1 MRKDFATM
9 RTRSSKIRRNRII
22 FLVILILLLVGIFF
36 LISHFV
42 LNSDQPSK
50 DNNQATSTSEK
61 TNNSKSDDSK
71 VEKNND
77 KNLWKKPTGNYPDL
91 AEVNNLRILVD
102 TKNQK
107 TYLYDGEKR
116 LTSFIV
122 STGILDGESNTPL
135 GEYVIENERGE
146 NFFTPRFGEGANY
159 WVSFKD
165 HGIYLF
171 HSVPTDENGDY
182 IVSEAEKL
190 GKPASHGCIRMSVP
204 DSKWFYENIPTGT
217 PVKVI

>member
-1 MRKDFATM
+1 M
-9 RTRSSKIRRNRII
+9 RTRRARIRRNRII
-22 FLVILILLLVGIFF
+22 FLIILILLLVGIFY
-36 LISHFV
+36 LVSHYV
-42 LNSDQPSK
+42 LRSNQPSN
-50 DNNQATSTSEK
+50 DGNSHS
-61 TNNSKSDDSK
+61 SKSHKTTESQNKSSENEDAK
-71 VEKNND
+71 VND

-91 AEVNNLRILVD
+91 EKVNDLKILVD

-107 TYLYDGEKR
+107 TYLYDGSER
-116 LTSFIV
+116 LSSFVV

-135 GEYVIENERGE
+135 GDYVIENERGDS
-146 NFFTPRFGEGANY
+146 FFTPRFGEGANY

>member
-1 MRKDFATM
+1 M
-9 RTRSSKIRRNRII
+9 RTRRAKIRRNRII
-22 FLVILILLLVGIFF
+22 FLIILILLLVGIFY
-36 LISHFV
+36 LVGHYV
-42 LNSDQPSK
+42 LRSDQPSTDGK
-50 DNNQATSTSEK
+50 SSL
-61 TNNSKSDDSK
+61 SKSHKTTESQNKASENDDAKS
-71 VEKNND
+71 ND
-77 KNLWKKPTGNYPDL
+77 KDLWKKPTGDYPDL
-91 AEVNNLRILVD
+91 EKVNDLKILVD

-107 TYLYDGEKR
+107 TYLYDGSER
-116 LTSFIV
+116 LTSFVV

-135 GEYVIENERGE
+135 GDYVIEIERGDS
-146 NFFTPRFGEGANY
+146 FFTPRFGEGANY

-171 HSVPTDENGDY
+171 HSVPTDENGEY

>member
-1 MRKDFATM
+1 M
-9 RTRSSKIRRNRII
+9 RTSRTKIRRNRII
-22 FLVILILLLVGIFF
+22 FLVILILLLVGIFY

-42 LNSDQPSK
+42 LRSDKPTIGGNSSASQS
-50 DNNQATSTSEK
+50 NK
-61 TNNSKSDDSK
+61 TTESQNKSNENGDAK
-71 VEKNND
+71 AHD
-77 KNLWKKPTGNYPDL
+77 KNLWKKPTGDYPDL
-91 AEVNNLRILVD
+91 ENVTDLKILVD

-107 TYLYDGEKR
+107 TFLYDGSER
-116 LTSFIV
+116 LTSFVV

-135 GEYVIENERGE
+135 GDYVIENERGE
-146 NFFTPRFGEGANY
+146 NFFAASFGEGANY

-190 GKPASHGCIRMSVP
+190 GKPASHGCVRMSVP
-204 DSKWFYENIPTGT
+204 DAKWFYENIPTGT

>member
-1 MRKDFATM
+1 M
-9 RTRSSKIRRNRII
+9 RTRRVKIRRNRII
-22 FLVILILLLVGIFF
+22 FLIILILLLVGIFY
-36 LISHFV
+36 LVGHYV
-42 LNSDQPSK
+42 LQSDQ
-50 DNNQATSTSEK
+50 STNTAKSHA
-61 TNNSKSDDSK
+61 SKSHKTTESQNKSNENEDAK
-71 VEKNND
+71 AEAND
-77 KNLWKKPTGNYPDL
+77 KNLWKKSTGDYPDL
-91 AEVNNLRILVD
+91 EKVNDLKILVD

-107 TYLYDGEKR
+107 TYLYDGSER
-116 LTSFIV
+116 LTSFVV

-135 GEYVIENERGE
+135 GDYVIESERGDS
-146 NFFTPRFGEGANY
+146 FFTPRFGEGANY

-171 HSVPTDENGDY
+171 HSVPTDEKGEY

>member
-1 MRKDFATM
+1 M
-9 RTRSSKIRRNRII
+9 RTSSSKIRSNRIV
-22 FLVILILLLVGIFF
+22 FLVILILLLVGIFY

-42 LNSDQPSK
+42 LRSDKSTMGGNSSASQSNK
-50 DNNQATSTSEK
+50 TTESQNKSSE
-61 TNNSKSDDSK
+61 NGDAK
-71 VEKNND
+71 VND
-77 KNLWKKPTGNYPDL
+77 KDLWKKPTGDYPDL
-91 AEVNNLRILVD
+91 ENVTDLKILVD

-107 TYLYDGEKR
+107 TFLYDGSER
-116 LTSFIV
+116 LTSFVV
-122 STGILDGESNTPL
+122 STGILDGEANTPL
-135 GEYVIENERGE
+135 GDYVIENERGE
-146 NFFTPRFGEGANY
+146 NFFAAAFGEGANY

-190 GKPASHGCIRMSVP
+190 GKPASHGCVRMSVP
-204 DSKWFYENIPTGT
+204 DAKWFYENIPTGT

>member
-1 MRKDFATM
+1 M
-9 RTRSSKIRRNRII
+9 RTSSSKIRRNRIV

-42 LNSDQPSK
+42 LRSDKPTMGGNSSASQSNK
-50 DNNQATSTSEK
+50 TTENQ
-61 TNNSKSDDSK
+61 NKSNENGDAK
-71 VEKNND
+71 AHD
-77 KNLWKKPTGNYPDL
+77 KNLWKKPTGDYPDL
-91 AEVNNLRILVD
+91 EKVNDLKILVD

-107 TYLYDGEKR
+107 TFLYDGSER

-122 STGILDGESNTPL
+122 STGILDGDSNTPL
-135 GEYVIENERGE
+135 GDYVIENERGE
-146 NFFTPRFGEGANY
+146 NFFAASFGEGANY

-190 GKPASHGCIRMSVP
+190 GKPASHGCVRMSVP
-204 DSKWFYENIPTGT
+204 DAKWFYENIPTGT
-217 PVKVI
+217 PVKII